1 MELLSPA
8 PSLSPP
14 SCLVTC
20 ICPRRLIFPAGKPP
34 TARAPSCVCPYRPAP
49 LRDTPPP
56 LCHGCASPHVP
67 PGRGSR
73 LLRRGH
79 APACSS
85 VDERH
90 PHAGPRSLLRMP
102 PSRAVRH
109 SHGALRAALPR
120 ALAPASPPAKG
131 GSQRLRMPMLDGA
144 ASRQPPRQS
153 PHACLGT
160 VVRAVA
166 VWERIMRDCMS
177 GCVEERGGCA
187 TFDPLYQ
194 IVCSRISCSP
204 RCGQPS
210 ANQIEPHCSIH

>member
-90 PHAGPRSLLRMP
+90 PHAGPRSLLRVP

-109 SHGALRAALPR
+109 SHGALRAAAALPPFPVPLPQPRHRPR
-120 ALAPASPPAKG
+120 AAANASACLCSTALPAASP
-131 GSQRLRMPMLDGA
+131 LDN
-144 ASRQPPRQS
+144 
-153 PHACLGT
+153 PHT
-160 VVRAVA
+160 RA
-166 VWERIMRDCMS
+166 
-177 GCVEERGGCA
+177 
-187 TFDPLYQ
+187 
-194 IVCSRISCSP
+194 
-204 RCGQPS
+204 
-210 ANQIEPHCSIH
+210 